1 MREIK
6 FEDALDLISEKK
18 WRTALEI
25 LQELL
30 REDVQADYLLPM
42 AYCHQQLGD
51 LRQATQGYRAGLEAE
66 PTATWARI
74 NFAST
79 LYRLGEFQES
89 ANQWERILQ
98 ESKTPDT
105 YYRLGLSYSHLDRF
119 PEAEYAFDK
128 AVQLGDQ
135 RPEVLYNLGLS
146 RLRSNR
152 LDEARDLIRRAA
164 VGGYPPAREL
174 LPQLIDP

>member
-18 WRTALEI
+18 WRAALEI
-25 LQELL
+25 LQELM
-30 REDVQADYLLPM
+30 REDIQADYLLSM

-51 LRQATQGYRAGLEAE
+51 LGQAVQEYQAGLEAE
-66 PTATWARI
+66 PAATWARI

-79 LYRLGEFQES
+79 LYRLGEYQES
-89 ANQWERILQ
+89 ASQWERILA
-98 ESKTPDT
+98 ESKTSDT
-105 YYRLGLSYSHLDRF
+105 YYQLGLSYSHLGRF

-146 RLRSNR
+146 RLRSER
-152 LDEARDLIRRAA
+152 LNEARDLIRRAA

-174 LPQLIDP
+174 LAKLAQ